1 MWTAKELIGMGYSRR
16 RINSLVKE
24 GKLHRVL
31 RGVYALDPPSGEVV
45 WSAIRLVRPGALLD
59 GKSAVEVYQG
69 VSLSLPVRVRVSTS
83 NVLRGSRNVVAR
95 RSQRMDGIAHRGFR
109 VVSLVDT
116 VATCLDE
123 RSVNPSDLRRLVEER
138 YKSGSGVKQMAHDLK
153 LLRTRRKAQ
162 LREFL
167 EECIYGLDSG
177 LEKVMVQEL
186 RDAGFRTRQN
196 VVVEGYRWDIQVVGV
211 ALIDVDSRKYHQA
224 NGRNFIIDRWKSN
237 EAVVQGHVPLR
248 FTDDCVNYATGE
260 IIKLVKQ
267 VAEFK
272 RKHPRRRVKTQGIGP
287 VFRWHNALVLP

>member
-1 MWTAKELIGMGYSRR
+1 
-16 RINSLVKE
+16 
-24 GKLHRVL
+24 
-31 RGVYALDPPSGEVV
+31 
-45 WSAIRLVRPGALLD
+45 
-59 GKSAVEVYQG
+59 
-69 VSLSLPVRVRVSTS
+69 
-83 NVLRGSRNVVAR
+83 
-95 RSQRMDGIAHRGFR
+95 
-109 VVSLVDT
+109 
-116 VATCLDE
+116 
-123 RSVNPSDLRRLVEER
+123 
-138 YKSGSGVKQMAHDLK
+138 MAHDLK

-237 EAVVQGHVPLR
+237 EAAVQGHVPLR
-248 FTDDCVNYATGE
+248 FTDDCVNYATRE

-272 RKHPRRRVKTQGIGP
+272 RKHPRRRVKTQGVGP